1 MRRGALDLFLDMLR
15 ATQGPKLLRMKGI
28 VCTAEDPEHPV
39 VIHGVQHVLHVP
51 AVLDAWPSEDRRTRI
66 VMIVDDLEKSYVES
80 LWAAFRS
87 QPAIDTPDAA
97 ALSDNPLG
105 LLPGMRKG

>member
-1 MRRGALDLFLDMLR
+1 M
-15 ATQGPKLLRMKGI
+15 LRMKGI
-28 VCTAEDPEHPV
+28 VCTAEEPDRPI

-51 AVLDAWPSEDRRTRI
+51 VVLERWPDDDRRTRI
-66 VMIVDDLEKSYVES
+66 VLIVEDLDKAYVES

-97 ALSDNPLG
+97 ALSENPLG
-105 LLPGMRKG
+105 LLPGMR